1 MKKLFLIPLLALPLV
16 FLTWSYLHREP
27 KTAVAQIK
35 EVKKFVYA
43 SGYVEPEDFVL
54 VKAEVSGTVE
64 AVYVKEGDKVKK
76 GQVLAKMSVQEL
88 ESSIRDLQARLG
100 LVEERL
106 REDSPYL
113 RSLKE
118 KVEAS
123 ELQLRQAERE
133 YERRRD
139 LAERGLIPKEQL
151 EKFKTTYET
160 YRREYEANLS
170 QYKDAIRSLQTESK
184 SLRAQMER
192 LNAQRGKYLI
202 KSPINGVVL
211 SKFVK
216 EGSYI
221 NHLSQEN
228 VLFGVGDPSRLEV
241 VLEIDEEYVGLIKEG
256 QRVFLS
262 IDAFP
267 GQTFEGTIY
276 SKEGQLDRTRKT
288 LKVKVRA
295 NLPPNTP
302 AFSTVEGKVLVEE
315 RSALLVPKEAV
326 KDGKVLRYER
336 VRSVE
341 VPVKLGGE
349 YEGYVEVLEGLREGD
364 RVVLQ

>member
-1 MKKLFLIPLLALPLV
+1 
-16 FLTWSYLHREP
+16 
-27 KTAVAQIK
+27 
-35 EVKKFVYA
+35 
-43 SGYVEPEDFVL
+43 
-54 VKAEVSGTVE
+54 
-64 AVYVKEGDKVKK
+64 
-76 GQVLAKMSVQEL
+76 
-88 ESSIRDLQARLG
+88 
-100 LVEERL
+100 
-106 REDSPYL
+106 
-113 RSLKE
+113 LKE

-151 EKFKTTYET
+151 EKFKITYET
-160 YRREYEANLS
+160 YRKEYEANLN
-170 QYKDAIRSLQTESK
+170 QYRDAIKSLQAENK

-192 LNAQRGKYLI
+192 LNAQRERYLI

-228 VLFGVGDPSRLEV
+228 VLFGVGDPSKLEV
-241 VLEIDEEYVGLIKEG
+241 VLEVDEEYVGLIKEG
-256 QRVFLS
+256 QKVFLS

-302 AFSTVEGKVLVEE
+302 AFATVEGKVLVEE

-326 KDGKVLRYER
+326 KEGKVLRYER

-349 YEGYVEVLEGLREGD
+349 YEGYVEVLEGLKEGD
-364 RVVLQ
+364 RVILR

>member
-1 MKKLFLIPLLALPLV
+1 VSQKP
-16 FLTWSYLHREP
+16 
-27 KTAVAQIK
+27 AVAQIK

-106 REDSPYL
+106 REDSSYL

-170 QYKDAIRSLQTESK
+170 QYKDTIRSLQAESK

-192 LNAQRGKYLI
+192 LSAQREKYLI

-216 EGSYI
+216 EGKLHKPPFPRECS
-221 NHLSQEN
+221 LWCRRPKQ
-228 VLFGVGDPSRLEV
+228 VGS
-241 VLEIDEEYVGLIKEG
+241 
-256 QRVFLS
+256 
-262 IDAFP
+262 
-267 GQTFEGTIY
+267 
-276 SKEGQLDRTRKT
+276 
-288 LKVKVRA
+288 
-295 NLPPNTP
+295 
-302 AFSTVEGKVLVEE
+302 
-315 RSALLVPKEAV
+315 
-326 KDGKVLRYER
+326 
-336 VRSVE
+336 
-341 VPVKLGGE
+341 
-349 YEGYVEVLEGLREGD
+349 GLRNRRGVCGAD
-364 RVVLQ
+364 KGGAKGLSLH

>member
-1 MKKLFLIPLLALPLV
+1 MKKWFLLPLLALPLV

-27 KTAVAQIK
+27 KTTVAQIK

-54 VKAEVSGTVE
+54 VKAEVSGIVE
-64 AVYVKEGDKVKK
+64 VVYVKEGDKVKK
-76 GQVLAKMSVQEL
+76 GQVLAKISAQEL
-88 ESSIRDLQARLG
+88 ESSIRDLQARLS

-151 EKFKTTYET
+151 EKFKTTYEIH
-160 YRREYEANLS
+160 RREYEANLN
-170 QYKDAIRSLQTESK
+170 QYRDAIKGLQTESK
-184 SLRAQMER
+184 SLRAQMET
-192 LNAQRGKYLI
+192 LNAQREKYFI

-228 VLFGVGDPSRLEV
+228 VLFGVGDPSRMEV

-256 QRVFLS
+256 QKVFLS

-295 NLPPNTP
+295 NLPSNTP
-302 AFSTVEGKVLVEE
+302 AFATVEGKVLVEE
-315 RSALLVPKEAV
+315 RSALLVPKDAV

-349 YEGYVEVLEGLREGD
+349 YEGYVEVLEGLKEGD
-364 RVVLQ
+364 RVILR

>member
-1 MKKLFLIPLLALPLV
+1 MKKWFLIPLLAFPLV

-54 VKAEVSGTVE
+54 VKSEVSGIVE
-64 AVYVKEGDKVKK
+64 AIYVKEGDKVKK
-76 GQVLAKMSVQEL
+76 GQVLAKISAQEL
-88 ESSIRDLQARLG
+88 ESSIKDLQARLS

-106 REDSPYL
+106 RENSPYL

-133 YERRRD
+133 YERRKD

-151 EKFKTTYET
+151 ERFKTTYEIHSK
-160 YRREYEANLS
+160 EYEANLS
-170 QYKDAIRSLQTESK
+170 QYRDAIRSLQTESK

-192 LNAQRGKYLI
+192 LNAQREKYLI

-228 VLFGVGDPSRLEV
+228 VLFGVGDPSRMEV

-302 AFSTVEGKVLVEE
+302 AFATVEGKVLVEE
-315 RSALLVPKEAV
+315 KSALLVPREAV

-349 YEGYVEVLEGLREGD
+349 YEGYVEVLEGLKEGD
-364 RVVLQ
+364 RVILR